1 MILRDEKFG
10 SLGAKPIKLAHYLLK
25 KKNRKFIETR
35 KQLTKHI
42 ILDTKIIID

>member
-25 KKNRKFIETR
+25 KKTENLLR
-35 KQLTKHI
+35 LVNS
-42 ILDTKIIID
+42 